1 MLKLRGN
8 NFNCLQADTFGQV
21 GHALKLNKTLKELDF
36 NDIAIDGSFIQALGL
51 NEGLKDIKMKLES
64 T

>member
-1 MLKLRGN
+1 MKLRGN
-8 NFNCLQADTFGQV
+8 NFNCFQTDTFCHFVQ
-21 GHALKLNKTLKELDF
+21 ALKLNKTLKELDF